1 LRSLER
7 FLIQIKEESGRNKCL
22 RMSIVVEVMV
32 ALVAVLVAL
41 IHFLHVLVLR
51 PRSLR
56 AKLHTQGIH
65 GPSPDFYFGNI
76 KEMKTLLLQQQTQ
89 VKQNKQEQDV
99 CASISHSWTSTL
111 FPHIHK
117 WRKQYGQLLSPF
129 LYFIF

>member
-1 LRSLER
+1 MRSLER

-51 PRSLR
+51 LRSLR
-56 AKLHTQGIH
+56 AKLHRQGIH

-89 VKQNKQEQDV
+89 VKQIKQEHEDEDV
-99 CASISHSWTSTL
+99 CASISHSWTSTV

-117 WRKQYGQLLSPF
+117 WRKQYGKLLSP
-129 LYFIF
+129 